1 MRFAHKIFAL
11 FQRLNWEEEGTGCG
25 LALVQRI
32 IERHGGEVWAESES
46 GHGATFYFA
55 LPEVRPE
62 EIGFK
67 KPATLLPET
76 EPELVELKKTA

>member
-32 IERHGGEVWAESES
+32 IERHC
-46 GHGATFYFA
+46 ATFYFS

-62 EIGFK
+62 ETGLK
-67 KPATLLPET
+67 EPATLLPEA
-76 EPELVELKKTA
+76 EPELVDLKKAP